1 MGFSGRAMLTQQD
14 FKMGFCLRA
23 PEIKKHYETPRCVCV
38 CGWMCIFYAH
48 ARACE
53 LLNPVIFFP
62 NVETRSQYVVNSG
75 LKCIRLFLQKRNK
88 QTKNNNRGSRNQQMP
103 RSAQTNSETTHR
115 FDTSFRSSEF
125 TAGRP
130 AAAGRKRASRGA
142 AVSVRAFA
150 LETNLEAASLWV

>member
-1 MGFSGRAMLTQQD
+1 MA
-14 FKMGFCLRA
+14 
-23 PEIKKHYETPRCVCV
+23 CVCV
-38 CGWMCIFYAH
+38 RGWMCIFYAH

-88 QTKNNNRGSRNQQMP
+88 QTKNNNRGSHNQQMP
-103 RSAQTNSETTHR
+103 QSAQTNSETTHR

>member
-1 MGFSGRAMLTQQD
+1 M
-14 FKMGFCLRA
+14 
-23 PEIKKHYETPRCVCV
+23 KHRGMCVCV
-38 CGWMCIFYAH
+38 QMDVYILCTRTRM
-48 ARACE
+48 RALESCH
-53 LLNPVIFFP
+53 FFP

-75 LKCIRLFLQKRNK
+75 LKCVRLFLQKRNK
-88 QTKNNNRGSRNQQMP
+88 QTKNNNRGSHNQQMP

-115 FDTSFRSSEF
+115 FDTSIRSSEF